1 MRQAFNM
8 HIEFNYRYYEDENQS
23 KDYHLIMEECLD
35 SAIAYHLD
43 EVGEVVNFAENE
55 QQKGRYVALYMTYE
69 AAPYFND
76 KMSVNIIEENQILA
90 VAYSFKDVRHKK
102 ENASASH
109 NRKLNSTKQRH
120 HFKFHESD
128 DAMMRKI
135 KLIQQAIVEG
145 HTYQVNYTTRLYS
158 AIHFPITALYD
169 KLTAHQNGHYT
180 ALLDTPEIQVAS
192 ISPELFFQKGD
203 FKEHDNV
210 ILSKPM
216 KGTMPRG
223 RSIEEDEQ
231 LYYALKHSA
240 KDRAEN
246 VMIVDLLRNDITR
259 ISQSG
264 TINVDQPFM
273 IECYDTVFQMTSMV
287 SGQLKP
293 QTNLVDIMRALFPC
307 GSITGAPKLS
317 TMKYIQ
323 QLETSPR
330 SIYCGTIGV
339 LLPDGR
345 MIFNIPIRTI
355 EYRNQEAIYG
365 VGAGITIDSI
375 PENEVQE
382 FHDKTKILENL

>member
-90 VAYSFKDVRHKK
+90 VAYSFKDVRHNK

-109 NRKLNSTKQRH
+109 NRKLNSTKQKH

-128 DAMMRKI
+128 DVMMRKI

>member
-1 MRQAFNM
+1 M

-90 VAYSFKDVRHKK
+90 VAYSFKDVRHNK

-293 QTNLVDIMRALFPC
+293 QTNLVDIMRVLFPC

>member
-1 MRQAFNM
+1 
-8 HIEFNYRYYEDENQS
+8 
-23 KDYHLIMEECLD
+23 
-35 SAIAYHLD
+35 
-43 EVGEVVNFAENE
+43 
-55 QQKGRYVALYMTYE
+55 
-69 AAPYFND
+69 
-76 KMSVNIIEENQILA
+76 
-90 VAYSFKDVRHKK
+90 
-102 ENASASH
+102 
-109 NRKLNSTKQRH
+109 
-120 HFKFHESD
+120 
-128 DAMMRKI
+128 MMRKI

-375 PENEVQE
+375 PE
-382 FHDKTKILENL
+382 K

>member
-1 MRQAFNM
+1 M
-8 HIEFNYRYYEDENQS
+8 HVEFNYRYYEDENQS

>member
-1 MRQAFNM
+1 M
-8 HIEFNYRYYEDENQS
+8 HVEFNYRYYEDENQS

-273 IECYDTVFQMTSMV
+273 IECYDTLFQMTSMV

>member
-1 MRQAFNM
+1 M

-231 LYYALKHSA
+231 LYYSLKHSA

>member
-1 MRQAFNM
+1 M

-90 VAYSFKDVRHKK
+90 VAYSFKDVRHNK

-109 NRKLNSTKQRH
+109 NRKLNSTKQKH

-287 SGQLKP
+287 SGQLKL

>member
-1 MRQAFNM
+1 M
-8 HIEFNYRYYEDENQS
+8 
-23 KDYHLIMEECLD
+23 
-35 SAIAYHLD
+35 
-43 EVGEVVNFAENE
+43 
-55 QQKGRYVALYMTYE
+55 
-69 AAPYFND
+69 
-76 KMSVNIIEENQILA
+76 
-90 VAYSFKDVRHKK
+90 
-102 ENASASH
+102 
-109 NRKLNSTKQRH
+109 NSYTTLG
-120 HFKFHESD
+120 S
-128 DAMMRKI
+128 
-135 KLIQQAIVEG
+135 IQQ
-145 HTYQVNYTTRLYS
+145 
-158 AIHFPITALYD
+158 
-169 KLTAHQNGHYT
+169 
-180 ALLDTPEIQVAS
+180 
-192 ISPELFFQKGD
+192 
-203 FKEHDNV
+203 
-210 ILSKPM
+210 
-216 KGTMPRG
+216 
-223 RSIEEDEQ
+223 
-231 LYYALKHSA
+231 

>member
-1 MRQAFNM
+1 M

-90 VAYSFKDVRHKK
+90 VAYSFKDVRHNK

-109 NRKLNSTKQRH
+109 NRKLNSTKQKH

-128 DAMMRKI
+128 DVMMRKI